1 MSSTIKIKRTTV
13 AGKSPT
19 NANLSTGELAINLP
33 DGRLYSYSGSRVF
46 EIGANVHSL
55 RVGSGSFS
63 IGNGSITFPNAVANT
78 GFFLGTDGSG
88 TLSFRNTTP
97 LIKSQLANTNTYI
110 ATKANSTNPTTSGV
124 LAHTGRATISTNLT
138 VSGNTVV
145 SKLVANGSVGTAGY
159 VLKSTGS
166 GVYWDAAPVGTGTI
180 VSLTTTA
187 LKDLTQN
194 DTVVTSAQATSA
206 TNYLQV
212 ANAVSTFQTKAIER
226 SALANTNSFIKSQL
240 ANTNTFIATKVNT
253 TTFNSALANTNT
265 YIATKVNT
273 TTFNSALANTNTY
286 IATKLDT
293 STAST
298 TYQTKAIERAA
309 LANTNTFI
317 ATKVNTTTFN
327 SALANTNTYIATK
340 VATTTFNSALA
351 NTNSYIRSQL
361 ANTNTFI
368 ATKVNTTTF
377 NSALANTNTYI
388 ATKVATST
396 FNSALANTNTYIA
409 TKPNSASPTTTGV
422 FAHTGRATISTNLA
436 VTANT
441 SVGGDLTVI
450 GNLTVNGTT
459 TTVNSTTVSVDD
471 KNIELG
477 SVATPTDVTADGG
490 GITLKGSTDKT
501 LNWISATSSWT
512 SSENV
517 DIAANKKYRIN
528 GTDIASILVA
538 NTYFKTIL
546 ANTNTYIATKVN
558 TSTFNS
564 ALANTNTYIATKLD
578 TSTAST
584 TYQTK
589 VIERAALANTNS
601 FIKSQLANTNTYI
614 ATKVNTTTFNSAL
627 ANTNT
632 YIATKVNT
640 TTFNSALANTN
651 SFIKS
656 QLANTNLRVNLINTN
671 LTSTNTAI
679 RLLVSDRLQVAN
691 AVATYQTKTIERA
704 ALANTNAFI
713 KSQLA
718 NTNLRVNLINTNLT
732 STNTAI
738 RLLVSDRLQVAN
750 ASATYQTKT
759 VERAALANTNS
770 RITLVNTNLTSTN
783 TAIRLLVS
791 DRLQVANAAATYAT
805 KASPT
810 TSGVFAHTGRATIS
824 TNLTVSGNTVIG
836 KLVANGSVGTAGYA
850 LKSNGSTVYWD
861 AVGGG
866 QVTTAQFNS
875 ALANTNTYIA
885 TKTNSAS
892 PTTSGV
898 LAHTG
903 RATISTN
910 LNVSGNTVISK
921 LVANGSVGTAGYV
934 LKSTGSGVYWDA
946 APVGSGTVISL
957 TTTALKDLT
966 QNDTVVTSAQTISAS
981 GYLQVANAVSTYQTK
996 SIERAALANTNSYIR
1011 SQLANTN
1018 TYIATKVNTTTFNSA
1033 LANTNTYIATKTNTS
1048 TFNSALANTNTY
1060 IRSQL
1065 ANTNTYIA
1073 TKAPTANPTTT
1084 GLHTHT
1090 GRATIS
1096 TNLTVSGNTI
1106 ISGLVANGSLGTSN
1120 YALKTNGTSVYWG
1133 IAQPPAV
1140 LGTPTSGNLSN
1151 CTVDGTNAV
1160 GFLNIPQN
1168 SQSTAYTL
1176 VLADAGK
1183 HILHPST
1190 DATARTYTIPAN
1202 GTVAYPI
1209 GTAITFIN
1217 MTSQVVTIAITT
1229 DTMYLSSA
1237 GTTGSRSL
1245 AQYGSATAIKMTST
1259 TWLISGSGLT

>member
-33 DGRLYSYSGSRVF
+33 DGRLYSYSGSRIF

-55 RVGSGSFS
+55 HVGSGSFS

-110 ATKANSTNPTTSGV
+110 ATKTDSTNPTTSGV

-166 GVYWDAAPVGTGTI
+166 GVYWDAAVGSGTI

-286 IATKLDT
+286 IATK
-293 STAST
+293 
-298 TYQTKAIERAA
+298 
-309 LANTNTFI
+309 
-317 ATKVNTTTFN
+317 
-327 SALANTNTYIATK
+327 
-340 VATTTFNSALA
+340 VA
-351 NTNSYIRSQL
+351 
-361 ANTNTFI
+361 
-368 ATKVNTTTF
+368 
-377 NSALANTNTYI
+377 
-388 ATKVATST
+388 
-396 FNSALANTNTYIA
+396 
-409 TKPNSASPTTTGV
+409 
-422 FAHTGRATISTNLA
+422 
-436 VTANT
+436 
-441 SVGGDLTVI
+441 
-450 GNLTVNGTT
+450 
-459 TTVNSTTVSVDD
+459 
-471 KNIELG
+471 
-477 SVATPTDVTADGG
+477 
-490 GITLKGSTDKT
+490 
-501 LNWISATSSWT
+501 
-512 SSENV
+512 
-517 DIAANKKYRIN
+517 
-528 GTDIASILVA
+528 
-538 NTYFKTIL
+538 
-546 ANTNTYIATKVN
+546 
-558 TSTFNS
+558 
-564 ALANTNTYIATKLD
+564 
-578 TSTAST
+578 
-584 TYQTK
+584 
-589 VIERAALANTNS
+589 
-601 FIKSQLANTNTYI
+601 
-614 ATKVNTTTFNSAL
+614 TTTFNSAL

-691 AVATYQTKTIERA
+691 A
-704 ALANTNAFI
+704 
-713 KSQLA
+713 
-718 NTNLRVNLINTNLT
+718 
-732 STNTAI
+732 
-738 RLLVSDRLQVAN
+738 
-750 ASATYQTKT
+750 
-759 VERAALANTNS
+759 
-770 RITLVNTNLTSTN
+770 
-783 TAIRLLVS
+783 
-791 DRLQVANAAATYAT
+791 AATYAT
-805 KASPT
+805 KESPT
-810 TSGVFAHTGRATIS
+810 TSGVLAHTGRATIS

-898 LAHTG
+898 FAHTG

-910 LNVSGNTVISK
+910 LNVSGNTVVSK

-946 APVGSGTVISL
+946 AVGSGTVISL

-981 GYLQVANAVSTYQTK
+981 GYLQVANAVSTFQTK
-996 SIERAALANTNSYIR
+996 SIERAALANTNSFIK

-1018 TYIATKVNTTTFNSA
+1018 AYIAGGITSA
-1033 LANTNTYIATKTNTS
+1033 SRTANATPVSTLGGSLNLQDLIVANPAGYLSLVIGGNTYKVPYFA
-1048 TFNSALANTNTY
+1048 
-1060 IRSQL
+1060 
-1065 ANTNTYIA
+1065 
-1073 TKAPTANPTTT
+1073 
-1084 GLHTHT
+1084 
-1090 GRATIS
+1090 
-1096 TNLTVSGNTI
+1096 
-1106 ISGLVANGSLGTSN
+1106 
-1120 YALKTNGTSVYWG
+1120 
-1133 IAQPPAV
+1133 
-1140 LGTPTSGNLSN
+1140 
-1151 CTVDGTNAV
+1151 
-1160 GFLNIPQN
+1160 
-1168 SQSTAYTL
+1168 
-1176 VLADAGK
+1176 
-1183 HILHPST
+1183 
-1190 DATARTYTIPAN
+1190 
-1202 GTVAYPI
+1202 
-1209 GTAITFIN
+1209 
-1217 MTSQVVTIAITT
+1217 
-1229 DTMYLSSA
+1229 
-1237 GTTGSRSL
+1237 
-1245 AQYGSATAIKMTST
+1245 
-1259 TWLISGSGLT
+1259 

>member
-33 DGRLYSYSGSRVF
+33 DGRLYSYSGSRIF

-55 RVGSGSFS
+55 HVGSGSFS

-110 ATKANSTNPTTSGV
+110 ATKTDSTNPTTSGV

-166 GVYWDAAPVGTGTI
+166 GVYWDAAVGSGTI

-226 SALANTNSFIKSQL
+226 SALANTN
-240 ANTNTFIATKVNT
+240 
-253 TTFNSALANTNT
+253 T

-273 TTFNSALANTNTY
+273 TTFNSA
-286 IATKLDT
+286 
-293 STAST
+293 
-298 TYQTKAIERAA
+298 
-309 LANTNTFI
+309 
-317 ATKVNTTTFN
+317 
-327 SALANTNTYIATK
+327 
-340 VATTTFNSALA
+340 
-351 NTNSYIRSQL
+351 
-361 ANTNTFI
+361 
-368 ATKVNTTTF
+368 
-377 NSALANTNTYI
+377 
-388 ATKVATST
+388 
-396 FNSALANTNTYIA
+396 
-409 TKPNSASPTTTGV
+409 
-422 FAHTGRATISTNLA
+422 
-436 VTANT
+436 
-441 SVGGDLTVI
+441 
-450 GNLTVNGTT
+450 
-459 TTVNSTTVSVDD
+459 
-471 KNIELG
+471 
-477 SVATPTDVTADGG
+477 
-490 GITLKGSTDKT
+490 
-501 LNWISATSSWT
+501 
-512 SSENV
+512 
-517 DIAANKKYRIN
+517 
-528 GTDIASILVA
+528 
-538 NTYFKTIL
+538 
-546 ANTNTYIATKVN
+546 
-558 TSTFNS
+558 
-564 ALANTNTYIATKLD
+564 
-578 TSTAST
+578 
-584 TYQTK
+584 
-589 VIERAALANTNS
+589 
-601 FIKSQLANTNTYI
+601 LANTNTYI

-691 AVATYQTKTIERA
+691 A
-704 ALANTNAFI
+704 
-713 KSQLA
+713 
-718 NTNLRVNLINTNLT
+718 
-732 STNTAI
+732 
-738 RLLVSDRLQVAN
+738 
-750 ASATYQTKT
+750 
-759 VERAALANTNS
+759 
-770 RITLVNTNLTSTN
+770 
-783 TAIRLLVS
+783 
-791 DRLQVANAAATYAT
+791 AATYAT
-805 KASPT
+805 KESPT
-810 TSGVFAHTGRATIS
+810 TSGVLAHTGRATIS
-824 TNLTVSGNTVIG
+824 TNLTVSGNTVVS

-898 LAHTG
+898 FAHTG

-910 LNVSGNTVISK
+910 LNVSGNTVVSK

-946 APVGSGTVISL
+946 AVGSGTVISL

-981 GYLQVANAVSTYQTK
+981 GYLQVANAVSTFQTK
-996 SIERAALANTNSYIR
+996 SIERAALANTNSFIK

-1018 TYIATKVNTTTFNSA
+1018 TFIATKTNTTTFNSALANTNTFIATKTSTTTFNSA
-1033 LANTNTYIATKTNTS
+1033 LANTNTYIT
-1048 TFNSALANTNTY
+1048 
-1060 IRSQL
+1060 SQL
-1065 ANTNTYIA
+1065 ANLQA
-1073 TKAPTANPTTT
+1073 FA
-1084 GLHTHT
+1084 
-1090 GRATIS
+1090 
-1096 TNLTVSGNTI
+1096 
-1106 ISGLVANGSLGTSN
+1106 
-1120 YALKTNGTSVYWG
+1120 W
-1133 IAQPPAV
+1133 
-1140 LGTPTSGNLSN
+1140 
-1151 CTVDGTNAV
+1151 
-1160 GFLNIPQN
+1160 FN
-1168 SQSTAYTL
+1168 S
-1176 VLADAGK
+1176 
-1183 HILHPST
+1183 
-1190 DATARTYTIPAN
+1190 
-1202 GTVAYPI
+1202 
-1209 GTAITFIN
+1209 
-1217 MTSQVVTIAITT
+1217 
-1229 DTMYLSSA
+1229 
-1237 GTTGSRSL
+1237 
-1245 AQYGSATAIKMTST
+1245 
-1259 TWLISGSGLT
+1259 